1 MLRNG
6 RVTQKVGEKARQD
19 RSKTAQR
26 LQQARAVIPPS
37 LDGGILAPL
46 YHPTATAMMEKP
58 L

>member
-6 RVTQKVGEKARQD
+6 RVTQKVSKKARQD
-19 RSKTAQR
+19 RSKTTQR

-37 LDGGILAPL
+37 LDGGTLVPL
-46 YHPTATAMMEKP
+46 YRPTATSMMEKP